1 MAAMH
6 ELSITQSIL
15 EIALRHAQQ
24 AGARRITA
32 INLVIGDLTGFLDD
46 SIQFYFDFLS
56 EDSIARGAQLHFERI
71 AARVRCQACG
81 ADYVPPNSRLWACPE
96 CGALGSE
103 VIAGREFS
111 IASLEI
117 E

>member
-15 EIALRHAQQ
+15 DIALRHAQR
-24 AGARRITA
+24 AGAGRIRA
-32 INLVIGDLTGFLDD
+32 INLVIGELTGFVDD

-56 EDSIARGAQLHFERI
+56 KDTLAQGAQLNFERV

-81 ADYVPPNSRLWACPE
+81 VEYAPPDARLWACPE
-96 CGALGSE
+96 CEALGSE

-111 IASLEI
+111 VASI
-117 E
+117 EVE